1 MTEKELFEELVKH
14 ELAVMEAKLLIK
26 EDCEI
31 AKESGVEKEQ
41 IALIKKAAK
50 LHADA
55 RFEQNEALV
64 AKYEELTS

>member
-1 MTEKELFEELVKH
+1 VLFR
-14 ELAVMEAKLLIK
+14 
-26 EDCEI
+26 
-31 AKESGVEKEQ
+31 SVEKEQ

-55 RFEQNEALV
+55 RFEEIKAQNEALV